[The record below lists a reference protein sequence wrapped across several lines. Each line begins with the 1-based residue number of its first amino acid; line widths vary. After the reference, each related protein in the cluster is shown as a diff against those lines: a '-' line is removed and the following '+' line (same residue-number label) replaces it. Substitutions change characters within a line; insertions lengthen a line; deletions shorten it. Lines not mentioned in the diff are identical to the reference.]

1 MAAFQQYKNR
11 LIARLITRFP
21 ALAERFIAA
30 YKPWET
36 EGSIPWTVPVKPL
49 ADCRVAVVTTAGVH
63 HTGQEPFDMQDP
75 DGDPSFRILDGATI
89 ANDFRITHDYY
100 DHSDA
105 ERDLNIVLP
114 LERLREFVQQGLI
127 GRLAERHYA
136 FMGHID
142 GRHIPTLIH
151 KSAARL
157 AALLKSDEVDVVL
170 LTPA

>member
-1 MAAFQQYKNR
+1 MSFFPQLKNR
-11 LIARLITRFP
+11 LIARVITRFP
-21 ALAERFIAA
+21 SLAERFIAA

-36 EGSIPWTVPVKPL
+36 EGEIPWAVPAKPL
-49 ADCRVAVVTTAGVH
+49 ADCKVAIVTTSGVH
-63 HTGQEPFDMQDP
+63 HAGQMPFDMQDK
-75 DGDPSFRILDGATI
+75 DGDPTFRVLDGATI
-89 ANDFRITHDYY
+89 AGDFHITHDYY

-105 ERDLNIVLP
+105 ERDLNIIFP
-114 LERLREFVQQGLI
+114 LERLQEFVREGII
-127 GRLAERHYA
+127 GSLSKTHYA

-151 KSAARL
+151 KSASKI